1 MEYNI
6 DQKDFDKLVN
16 DKGNIP
22 VLILV
27 IKKEGDELIPVIV
40 DNQNAINYG
49 DGIIRYITQ
58 KALRDWIN
66 KLEPVG

>member
-22 VLILV
+22 VLIFV